1 MKITAL
7 MENAGDRPGILTE
20 HGLSIYVETDR
31 HKILFDSGQSD
42 AFVKNAETLGI
53 RLDDIDTA
61 VLSHGHF
68 DHSGGLKGFLEVNQ
82 KAEIYMQ
89 RGAFIPHYNPLG
101 KYIGVDLSLQEN
113 SRIHYVDDSLEID
126 EELKLETYHDRSVF
140 LPVQTYGMTEEHDG
154 VRTADRFLHEQYL
167 IVKEGSQ
174 KVLLSGCSHR
184 GIYNIIQW
192 AADEQVQ
199 TVIGGFHFM
208 KLEPGDFCQMDS
220 TAEKLLEYPVK
231 YYTCHCTGLL
241 QYQYLKEKMGD
252 RLRYLE
258 AGHMIMIS

>member
-7 MENAGDRPGILTE
+7 MENTGDRPGILKE

-68 DHSGGLKGFLEVNQ
+68 DHSGGLKGFLKVNQ

-89 RGAFIPHYNPLG
+89 RGVFTPHYNPLG
-101 KYIGVDLSLQEN
+101 KYIGVDSSLQES
-113 SRIHYVDDSLEID
+113 SRIRYVDDSLEID
-126 EELKLETYHDRSVF
+126 EELKLETYHKCPVF

-154 VRTADRFLHEQYL
+154 VRMADRFLHEQYL

-208 KLEPGDFCQMDS
+208 KLEPEDFGQMDN
-220 TAEKLLEYPVK
+220 TAEMLMDYPVR
-231 YYTCHCTGLL
+231 YYTCHCTGLS

-258 AGHMIMIS
+258 SGQAITIS

>member
-7 MENAGDRPGILTE
+7 MENTGDRPGILTE

-31 HKILFDSGQSD
+31 HKILFDSGRSD

-53 RLDDIDTA
+53 CLDDIDTA

-101 KYIGVDLSLQEN
+101 KYIGVDLSLQE
-113 SRIHYVDDSLEID
+113 SPRIHYVDDSLEID
-126 EELKLETYHDRSVF
+126 DELKLETYHDCPVF

-154 VRTADRFLHEQYL
+154 IRMADRFLHEQYL
-167 IVKEGSQ
+167 IVTEGSQ

-208 KLEPGDFCQMDS
+208 KLELEDFCRMDS

-231 YYTCHCTGLL
+231 YYTCHCTGLS

-252 RLRYLE
+252 ALQYLE
-258 AGHMIMIS
+258 SGQTITIS

>member
-1 MKITAL
+1 MKITVL
-7 MENAGDRPGILTE
+7 MENTGERSDMSTE

-31 HKILFDSGQSD
+31 HKILFDSGQSN
-42 AFVKNAETLGI
+42 AFIKNAETLGI
-53 RLDDIDTA
+53 NLEEIDTA
-61 VLSHGHF
+61 VLSHGHY
-68 DHSGGLKGFLEVNQ
+68 DHSGGWKGFLEVNQ

-89 RGAFIPHYNPLG
+89 RGVFIPHYNSLG
-101 KYIGVDLSLQEN
+101 KYIGVDPLLQQS

-126 EELKLETYHDRSVF
+126 DELKLETYHDCPVF
-140 LPVQTYGMTEEHDG
+140 FPVQTYGMTEEHDG
-154 VRTADRFLHEQYL
+154 IRMADRFLHEQYL
-167 IVKEGSQ
+167 IVTEGSQ

-208 KLEPGDFCQMDS
+208 KLEPGDFGQMDR
-220 TAEKLLEYPVK
+220 TVEKLMEYPIR
-231 YYTCHCTGLL
+231 YYTCHCTGFL

-252 RLRYLE
+252 NLYYL
-258 AGHMIMIS
+258 ASGQTIMLK

>member
-7 MENAGDRPGILTE
+7 MENTGDRPGILKE

-68 DHSGGLKGFLEVNQ
+68 DHSGGLKGFLKVNQ

-89 RGAFIPHYNPLG
+89 RGVFTPHYNPLG
-101 KYIGVDLSLQEN
+101 KYIGVDSSLQES
-113 SRIHYVDDSLEID
+113 SRIRYVDDSLEID
-126 EELKLETYHDRSVF
+126 EELKLETYHKCPVF

-154 VRTADRFLHEQYL
+154 VRMADRFLHEQYL

-208 KLEPGDFCQMDS
+208 KLEPEDFGQMDN
-220 TAEKLLEYPVK
+220 TAEMLMDYPVR
-231 YYTCHCTGLL
+231 YYTCHCTGLS

-252 RLRYLE
+252 QLRYLE
-258 AGHMIMIS
+258 SGQTITIS